1 MEPLIL
7 GDTWLAVG
15 WSTDVIPVLQ
25 RYKELGAIVPR
36 SGSAV
41 WADVWVSPTKSSS
54 NQLLAQQWIDFCWLP
69 KSQKQISILS
79 KAASPMGIEINPT
92 DIQETLRSLL
102 LVEAETLAKSEFL
115 LPLPQETM
123 SQIELLW
130 QAMKP

>member
-1 MEPLIL
+1 
-7 GDTWLAVG
+7 
-15 WSTDVIPVLQ
+15 
-25 RYKELGAIVPR
+25 
-36 SGSAV
+36 
-41 WADVWVSPTKSSS
+41 
-54 NQLLAQQWIDFCWLP
+54 
-69 KSQKQISILS
+69 
-79 KAASPMGIEINPT
+79 MGIEINPT